1 MVSNESRKISPYEL
15 FQEFS
20 KLRAEGQQL
29 RERLETIKRLKV
41 SIGVQLAELCS
52 GSEASIADTGV
63 VEVDGQLYYYAI
75 CLEDGSVDE
84 FRAVS
89 YVKQSA

>member
-1 MVSNESRKISPYEL
+1 MLRLES
-15 FQEFS
+15 
-20 KLRAEGQQL
+20 QQL
-29 RERLETIKRLKV
+29 RERLETIKTLKS

-52 GSEASIADTGV
+52 GSEASVPDEGV
-63 VEVDGQLYYYAI
+63 IELDGQLYYYTI